1 MYMYMYICIYNI
13 DIVVIVMN
21 TAGVDYHF
29 HREELYLTL
38 SNGNILQYDISVP
51 VTSTGT
57 LMTSLIPPPTI
68 LYTAGEGNTLGS
80 ITVDW
85 LYDDIYWIENEGS
98 MTKVM
103 GNVGVTKHAHVEP

>member
-1 MYMYMYICIYNI
+1 M
-13 DIVVIVMN
+13 
-21 TAGVDYHF
+21 DYHF

-38 SNGNILQYDISVP
+38 SNGSILQYDISVP

-57 LMTSLIPPPTI
+57 LMTSLMPPPTI

-103 GNVGVTKHAHVEP
+103 GNVGVKSSKHAHVEP